1 MWKSL
6 AAGLAAVG
14 TVVPMPLEAASPN
27 DYPNRPIRIILPFA
41 PGGGA
46 DIVAR
51 VIAQKL
57 GERVGQTAVVD
68 NRPGGGATI
77 GTEMGARANPDGYTL
92 LIASKTSLAV
102 NPAIMKVS
110 YDPVKDFTP
119 IILLGSQ
126 PHMLTVNPA
135 LPVKSVQEFVALAK
149 AKPGSL
155 NYSSSGTGGPTHLGC
170 ELLRMATGISVVH
183 VPYKGQSAG
192 ILGLI
197 GGEVQFSMPSVASVV
212 PQVKA
217 GKLRALS
224 VTSAKRLSVAPDL
237 PTMIESGY
245 AGFDVNSWTALFGPA
260 KLPAAI
266 TARVHREVT
275 ELLKQPE
282 VVARLASDGVDPG
295 GGTPEELAT
304 YVRQEIVTWGKVVK
318 AAGIKAE

>member
-1 MWKSL
+1 MSKTI
-6 AAGLAAVG
+6 AAYAALGV
-14 TVVPMPLEAASPN
+14 LAASPTLHAASGN
-27 DYPNRPIRIILPFA
+27 EYPNRPIRIILPFA

-57 GERVGQTAVVD
+57 GERLGQTAVVD

-77 GTEMGARANPDGYTL
+77 GTEMGARAAPDGYTL

-102 NPAIMKVS
+102 NPVIMKVG

-119 IILLGSQ
+119 ITLLGTQ
-126 PHMLTVNPA
+126 PHMLVVNPS
-135 LPVKSVQEFVALAK
+135 LPVRNVQEFIALAK
-149 AKPGSL
+149 AKPGAL

-170 ELLRMATGISVVH
+170 ELLRMATGISIVH
-183 VPYKGQSAG
+183 VPYKGQSPG
-192 ILGLI
+192 LLGLI

-212 PQVKA
+212 PHVKG

-224 VTSAKRLSVAPDL
+224 VTSAKRLPVAPEL

-260 KLPAAI
+260 ALPRAI
-266 TARVHREVT
+266 ADRLYREVV

-282 VVARLASDGVDPG
+282 VVAKLAGDGVDPG
-295 GGTPEELAT
+295 GNSPEELAS
-304 YVRQEIVTWGKVVK
+304 YVRQEIVMWAKVVK